1 MITRDKIAG
10 AVYGLALGDA
20 LGRGTEF
27 MKLKQIHK
35 TYGKIGYMPMPFPA
49 LFTDDTQMTIAVAR
63 ALEDSRSL
71 TPRELVRT
79 LTNEFIRWKAQ
90 DEPRAPG
97 VTCMTAIG
105 KLQQTRKHHMSWTY
119 ASVIASKGCGANMR
133 VLPTAMI
140 PNLDVALGSSQL
152 QAALTHGHPVAL
164 AASEL
169 TALAIR
175 WAAEGVDLIDLPG
188 MLFQRAST
196 QRNVYRRDWLG
207 VLENR
212 WGRQGEYVMPMAW
225 ERMQYVLTNVDMA
238 LQRSGEIKD
247 VCAVLGEAWIAEEAL
262 ATALYFAIKY
272 QDDPTFAI
280 SMAARTN
287 GDSDSIA
294 CITGAIIGAA
304 RGEGYWP
311 QQWTRRMERRT
322 DLEHSINYMWNQ
334 FI

>member
-1 MITRDKIAG
+1 MITRNKIAG

-20 LGRGTEF
+20 LGRDTEF

-35 TYGKIGYMPMPFPA
+35 TYGKIGYMPLPFPA

-63 ALEDSRSL
+63 ALADARSF

-79 LTNEFIRWKAQ
+79 LTNEFLRWKTQ
-90 DEPRAPG
+90 DAPRAPG
-97 VTCMTAIG
+97 ITCMSAIS
-105 KLQQTRKHHMSWTY
+105 KLVQTRKHHMSWTY
-119 ASVIASKGCGANMR
+119 ASIIKSKGCGANMR
-133 VLPTAMI
+133 VLPTALI
-140 PNLDVALGSSQL
+140 PDLDVALGASQL

-175 WAAEGVDLIDLPG
+175 WAAEGVDLIELPG
-188 MLFQRAST
+188 MLFQRAQT
-196 QRNVYRRDWLG
+196 QRDVYRRDWLG

-212 WGRQGEYVMPMAW
+212 WGHKGEYMMDWAW
-225 ERMQYVLTNVDMA
+225 RAMMTKMTEVDVA

-247 VCAVLGEAWIAEEAL
+247 VCAILGEAWIAEEAL

-272 QDDPTFAI
+272 QDDPVYAI

-311 QQWTRRMERRT
+311 ENWTRRIERRG
-322 DLEHSINYMWNQ
+322 DLEHSINYMWSQ
-334 FI
+334 FS